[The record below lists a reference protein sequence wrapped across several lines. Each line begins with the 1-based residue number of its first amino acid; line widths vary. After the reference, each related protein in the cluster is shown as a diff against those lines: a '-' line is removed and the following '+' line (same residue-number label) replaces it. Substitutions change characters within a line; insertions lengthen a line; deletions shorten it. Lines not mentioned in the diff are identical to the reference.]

1 MALYTRHP
9 RFTVALLVLIL
20 ISLFMFA
27 SDSSLPSVA
36 FNSHRS
42 ALSETLALEEVYY
55 NRMLQ
60 QRKELIKKWGPT
72 AEKIDP

>member
-36 FNSHRS
+36 FNSHGS
-42 ALSETLALEEVYY
+42 ALAETLAVEEVHY
-55 NRMLQ
+55 NRMLK